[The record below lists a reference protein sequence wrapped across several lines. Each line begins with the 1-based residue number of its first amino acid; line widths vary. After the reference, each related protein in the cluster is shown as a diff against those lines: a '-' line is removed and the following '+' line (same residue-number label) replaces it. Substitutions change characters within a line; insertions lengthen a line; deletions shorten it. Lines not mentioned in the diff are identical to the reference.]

1 MRTMKRRDF
10 LKILAVGLLGSSIAT
25 EVLAQTD
32 TLPPTPAHRDDYIKD
47 YLYKMKHFNGSH
59 KDDIRLS
66 GEEYRVFVATV
77 KRLSKLEQFI
87 GHGNF
92 QYLNFDDGLFF
103 ARKYSQIGEFTKK
116 EVDFLEKTF
125 YTDASRYGFLGKKTS
140 EKITD
145 KINKK
150 DIIKIPYSGTYLHK
164 GISLKIFNKIKKEIG
179 DDLVLTSGIRGV
191 MKQFLL
197 FLNKAYKNNGNL
209 SLASRSLAPP
219 GYSFHGIGDFDV
231 GQTGFGINNFT
242 EGFTNT
248 DVYRKLLK
256 HGYLTLRYP
265 QGNLIGVRYEPW
277 HIEISSST
285 RKSNS

>member
-1 MRTMKRRDF
+1 MRKMKRRDF
-10 LKILAVGLLGSSIAT
+10 LKILAVGLLGSGVAT
-25 EVLAQTD
+25 EVLAQTG
-32 TLPPTPAHRDDYIKD
+32 TLPPQPAHRDDSIKD
-47 YLYKMKHFNGSH
+47 YLFKMKHFNRSN
-59 KDDIRLS
+59 KDDSLLS
-66 GEEYRVFVATV
+66 GDEYREFVSTV

-92 QYLNFDDGLFF
+92 QFLNFDDGLYF
-103 ARKYSQIGEFTKK
+103 ARRYSQIGEFTKN

-125 YTDASRYGFLGKKTS
+125 YTDASRYGFLGKKKL

-150 DIIKIPYSGTYLHK
+150 DIIRIPNTGTCLHK
-164 GISLKIFNKIKKEIG
+164 GTSLETFNKIKKEIG

-197 FLNKAYKNNGNL
+197 FLNKAYKYKGNL

-231 GQTGFGINNFT
+231 GQAGFGINNFT
-242 EGFTNT
+242 EGFTST
-248 DVYRKLLK
+248 DVYRKLLE

-265 QGNLIGVRYEPW
+265 QDNLIGVRYEPW
-277 HIEISSST
+277 HIEISSV
-285 RKSNS
+285 

>member
-1 MRTMKRRDF
+1 MRKMKRRDF
-10 LKILAVGLLGSSIAT
+10 LKVLAVGLLGSGVAT
-25 EVLAQTD
+25 EVLAQTG
-32 TLPPTPAHRDDYIKD
+32 TLSPLTTHRDDDIKD
-47 YLYKMKHFNGSH
+47 YLFKMKHFNRSNN
-59 KDDIRLS
+59 DDILLS
-66 GEEYRVFVATV
+66 GDEYMVFVETV

-92 QYLNFDDGLFF
+92 QHLNFNDGLFF
-103 ARKYSQIGEFTKK
+103 ARKYSQIGEFTKN

-125 YTDASRYGFLGKKTS
+125 YTDASRYGFLGKKKL

-150 DIIKIPYSGTYLHK
+150 DIIKMPYSGTYLHK
-164 GISLKIFNKIKKEIG
+164 GISHEIFNKIKKEIG

-197 FLNKAYKNNGNL
+197 FLKKADKNNGNL

-231 GQTGFGINNFT
+231 GQAGFGINNFT
-242 EGFTNT
+242 ESFTNT
-248 DVYRKLLK
+248 DVYRKLLE

-265 QGNLIGVRYEPW
+265 QDNLIGVRYEPW
-277 HIEISSST
+277 HIEISSV
-285 RKSNS
+285 

>member
-1 MRTMKRRDF
+1 MRKMKRRDF
-10 LKILAVGLLGSSIAT
+10 LKILAVSLLGSGVAT
-25 EVLAQTD
+25 EVLAQSD
-32 TLPPTPAHRDDYIKD
+32 TLPPHRDDYIKD
-47 YLYKMKHFNGSH
+47 YLFKTKHSNRFH
-59 KDDIRLS
+59 KGDIS
-66 GEEYRVFVATV
+66 ISAYEYREFVATV

-103 ARKYSQIGEFTKK
+103 ARKNSQIGEFTKK
-116 EVDFLEKTF
+116 EVDFLEKIF
-125 YTDASRYGFLGKKTS
+125 YTDASRYGFLGEKTS

-150 DIIKIPYSGTYLHK
+150 DIIKVPYSGTYLHK

-179 DDLVLTSGIRGV
+179 DELVLTSGIRGV

-265 QGNLIGVRYEPW
+265 HGNLIGVRYEPW
-277 HIEISSST
+277 HIEIPSSK

>member
-1 MRTMKRRDF
+1 MRKMKRRDF
-10 LKILAVGLLGSSIAT
+10 LKVLAVGLLVSGVAT
-25 EVLAQTD
+25 EVLAQTG
-32 TLPPTPAHRDDYIKD
+32 TLPPPPAHGDDYIKD
-47 YLYKMKHFNGSH
+47 YLFKMKHFNRSN

-66 GEEYRVFVATV
+66 GDEYREFVATV
-77 KRLSKLEQFI
+77 NRLSKLEQFI

-92 QYLNFDDGLFF
+92 QHLNFDHGLFF
-103 ARKYSQIGEFTKK
+103 ARNYSQIGEFTKK
-116 EVDFLEKTF
+116 EIDFLEKTF
-125 YTDASRYGFLGKKTS
+125 YTDASRYGFLGKKKL

-150 DIIKIPYSGTYLHK
+150 DIIKIPYSGTCLHK

-179 DDLVLTSGIRGV
+179 DELVLTSGIRGV

-231 GQTGFGINNFT
+231 GQAGFGINNFT

-248 DVYRKLLK
+248 DVYRKLLEN
-256 HGYLTLRYP
+256 GYLTLRYP
-265 QGNLIGVRYEPW
+265 QDNLIGVRYEPW
-277 HIEISSST
+277 HIEISSV
-285 RKSNS
+285 